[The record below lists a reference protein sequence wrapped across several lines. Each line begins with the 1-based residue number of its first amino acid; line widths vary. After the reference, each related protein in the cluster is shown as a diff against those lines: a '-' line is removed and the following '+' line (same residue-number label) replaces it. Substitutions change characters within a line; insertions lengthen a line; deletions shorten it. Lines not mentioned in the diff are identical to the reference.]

1 MTEPVS
7 VTDVRAFD
15 PQGDLAEALD
25 VARAGGVL
33 VYPTET
39 VYGLGGTLDPG
50 AVAAVRHLKRR
61 EADKPL
67 LVLVP
72 GIEAVEG
79 LAWTPE
85 ALELARAFWPGSVTL
100 VLRDPGGLFPLGV
113 RSGAG
118 AVAVRQS
125 SHPVAAALVRALG
138 APLTSTSANAP
149 GEPPALSGEVALA
162 AARAMAPLGPLHLLD
177 AGSLPPSPP
186 STIVDCTGD
195 RPRVLRAGSTPVSRL
210 RCVLPDLQDG

>member
-1 MTEPVS
+1 MIEPVT

-15 PQGDLAEALD
+15 PGGDLDRALA
-25 VARAGGVL
+25 VVRAGGVV

-39 VYGLGGTLDPG
+39 VYGFGGTLNPA

-67 LVLVP
+67 LALVP
-72 GIEAVEG
+72 GPGAVEG

-85 ALELARAFWPGSVTL
+85 ARELARAFWPGSVTL
-100 VLRDPGGLFPLGV
+100 VLRDPTGLFPPGV
-113 RSGAG
+113 RSAAG
-118 AVAVRQS
+118 TVAIRQS
-125 SHPVAAALVRALG
+125 SHPVAAALVEALG

-149 GEPPALSGEVALA
+149 GEPPALSGDVALA
-162 AARAMAPLGPLHLLD
+162 AARAMAPLGPVHLLD
-177 AGSLPPSPP
+177 AGTLPPSPP

-210 RCVLPDLQDG
+210 RCVLPDFQDG